1 MILTILHKFYHI
13 VKKYT
18 PFLIMDKDRKTKKLK
33 AISSL
38 RFSFVF
44 PCPIEFLNQKD
55 FLKEDEKYK
64 NLLRKELHYCNVNR
78 EK

>member
-1 MILTILHKFYHI
+1 
-13 VKKYT
+13 
-18 PFLIMDKDRKTKKLK
+18 MDKDRKTKKLK
-33 AISSL
+33 AISLL
-38 RFSFVF
+38 RFSFMF

-64 NLLRKELHYCNVNR
+64 NLLRKELHYCNANR